1 MIALPAKTRVKAE
14 RFTAY
19 DMSRWSGKAG
29 VGCMVALLMGCAGMG
44 SENPSFDV
52 SVSEAREAL
61 REMEAEPGELER
73 PVVVLAGLFDPG
85 VASWNLARQLRNL
98 TGDERIVSVAFP
110 VAWNFDACRERAIA
124 AVQDAFPSEDARW
137 TTEVDVV
144 GISMGGLVARYAAKE
159 REDQDEPERRL
170 RIARLFTIS
179 TPHQGA
185 ALAAA
190 PSPDPRQRAMRK
202 DSDFL
207 KELNDRYTDTGY
219 ELYPY
224 VRLGD
229 RMVGAE
235 NAAPPGE
242 VPWWVPARF
251 LQPDHLT
258 ASLDPRIVADIA
270 RRLRGESPFTSEP
283 REPLP

>member
-1 MIALPAKTRVKAE
+1 
-14 RFTAY
+14 
-19 DMSRWSGKAG
+19 MSGRNWIISWC
-29 VGCMVALLMGCAGMG
+29 VLVALLMGCAGTG
-44 SENPSFDV
+44 AENPSFDV

-61 REMEAEPGELER
+61 QKMEAEPAQLER

-85 VASWNLARQLRNL
+85 IASWNLARQLRNL
-98 TGDERIVSVAFP
+98 TGDDRIISVAFP
-110 VAWNFDACRERAIA
+110 LTWNFDACRERAIA
-124 AVQDAFPSEDARW
+124 SVEEAFPSEDAAW

-144 GISMGGLVARYAAKE
+144 GISMGGLVARYAAME
-159 REDQDEPERRL
+159 REEQDEPARRL
-170 RIARLFTIS
+170 RIARLFTIG

-190 PSPDPRQRAMRK
+190 PTLDARQRAMRK

-207 KELNDRYTDTGY
+207 KELNERHEDTEY
-219 ELYPY
+219 QLYPY

-242 VPWWVPARF
+242 TPWWVPARF

-258 ASLDPRIVADIA
+258 AAMDPRIIADIA
-270 RRLRGESPFTSEP
+270 RRLRGEFPFTSEP

>member
-1 MIALPAKTRVKAE
+1 MRG
-14 RFTAY
+14 
-19 DMSRWSGKAG
+19 DMNGWPGKASVCG
-29 VGCMVALLMGCAGMG
+29 VAAVLMGCAGMG
-44 SENPSFDV
+44 AENPSFDV
-52 SVSEAREAL
+52 SVSEACEAL
-61 REMEAEPGELER
+61 REMETEPARLER

-98 TGDERIVSVAFP
+98 TGDDRVISVAFAG
-110 VAWNFDACRERAIA
+110 AWSFDACRERAIA
-124 AVQDAFPSEDARW
+124 SVEEAFPSEEPAW

-144 GISMGGLVARYAAKE
+144 GISMGGLVARYAAME
-159 REDQDEPERRL
+159 SEDQDEPVGRRL
-170 RIARLFTIS
+170 RINRLFTIS

-190 PSPDPRQRAMRK
+190 PTLDARQRAMRK

-207 KELNDRYTDTGY
+207 KELNDRYEDTMY
-219 ELYPY
+219 HLYPY

-229 RMVGAE
+229 RMVGVE

-258 ASLDPRIVADIA
+258 ASVDPRIVADIA

>member
-1 MIALPAKTRVKAE
+1 
-14 RFTAY
+14 
-19 DMSRWSGKAG
+19 
-29 VGCMVALLMGCAGMG
+29 MGA
-44 SENPSFDV
+44 ENPSFDV
-52 SVSEAREAL
+52 SVPEAREAL
-61 REMEAEPGELER
+61 REMEAEPARLER

-85 VASWNLARQLRNL
+85 LASWNLARQLRNL
-98 TGDERIVSVAFP
+98 SGDERVISVAFP
-110 VAWNFDACRERAIA
+110 LAWNFDACRERAIA
-124 AVQDAFPSEDARW
+124 AVEEAFPAEEPGW

-144 GISMGGLVARYAAKE
+144 GVSMGGLVARYAAME
-159 REDQDEPERRL
+159 PEDQDEPERRL
-170 RIARLFTIS
+170 RINRLFTIS

-202 DSDFL
+202 DSGFL

-229 RMVGAE
+229 RMVGPE

-258 ASLDPRIVADIA
+258 ATLDPRIIADIA

>member
-1 MIALPAKTRVKAE
+1 MC
-14 RFTAY
+14 
-19 DMSRWSGKAG
+19 G
-29 VGCMVALLMGCAGMG
+29 VAVFLMGCAGIG
-44 SENPSFDV
+44 AENPSFDV

-61 REMEAEPGELER
+61 REMEAEPGRLER

-85 VASWNLARQLRNL
+85 VASWNLARQLRSL
-98 TGDERIVSVAFP
+98 TGDDRVISVAFP
-110 VAWNFDACRERAIA
+110 LAWSFDACRERAITS
-124 AVQDAFPSEDARW
+124 VEEAFPSEDAAW

-144 GISMGGLVARYAAKE
+144 GVSMGGLVARYAAME
-159 REDQDEPERRL
+159 PEEQDEPARRL

-185 ALAAA
+185 ALAAV
-190 PSPDPRQRAMRK
+190 PSLDSRQRAMRK

-229 RMVGAE
+229 RMVGPE

-258 ASLDPRIVADIA
+258 ATLDPRIIADIA